1 MKPRARDVVQDDT
14 LSQPLPVYS
23 VIIPAYNEAGF
34 LSHTLQSLV
43 AAMQALPHAGEIVVV
58 DNNSTDDTGEIAL
71 SFGARVVFEPINQIS
86 RARNAGAAAARG
98 GFFVFVDADTEVG
111 ADVLGQA
118 LEQLRTTQVC
128 GGGATVAMNHPHWF
142 PARVLAGWNYF
153 SRFSRIAAGCFL
165 FCRRD
170 AFTACGGFSEKVY
183 ASEEIWLS
191 IALARWGRSRHQ
203 RFVVL
208 RETVSTSA
216 RKVDW
221 LSAGA
226 ITRQILIFLLF
237 PLAVRSKRLCGA
249 WYVRP
254 GADAD

>member
-1 MKPRARDVVQDDT
+1 METLARDVVHDDD

-34 LSHTLQSLV
+34 LSHTLQSLA
-43 AAMQALPHAGEIVVV
+43 AAMRALPHPGEIVVV
-58 DNNSTDDTGEIAL
+58 DNNSTDDTGDIARGL
-71 SFGARVVFEPINQIS
+71 GARVVFEPINQIS
-86 RARNAGAAAARG
+86 RARNAGAAAAHG
-98 GFFVFVDADTEVG
+98 KFFIFVDADTEVC

-118 LEQLRTTQVC
+118 LEQMREAQVC
-128 GGGATVAMNHPHWF
+128 GGGATVTMSHPHWF
-142 PARVLAGWNYF
+142 PARVLAAWNYF
-153 SRFSRIAAGCFL
+153 SRRTRIAAGCFL

-191 IALARWGRSRHQ
+191 IALARWGRSRGQ

-226 ITRQILIFLLF
+226 ITRQVLIFLLF
-237 PLAVRSKRLCGA
+237 PLAVRSKRWCGA

-254 GADAD
+254 GGDAD

>member
-1 MKPRARDVVQDDT
+1 VERSSPLAHDDA
-14 LSQPLPVYS
+14 PAPAYPAYS

-34 LSHTLQSLV
+34 LPHTLESLSE
-43 AAMQALPHAGEIVVV
+43 AMRALPYAGEIVVV
-58 DNNSTDDTGEIAL
+58 DNNSTDETADIARA
-71 SFGARVVFEPINQIS
+71 FGARVVFEPINQIS

-98 GFFVFVDADTEVG
+98 ELFVFVDADTEVG
-111 ADVLGQA
+111 ANVLGQA
-118 LEQLRTTQVC
+118 LKQLREAAVC
-128 GGGATVAMNHPHWF
+128 GGGASVAMNHPHWF
-142 PARVLAGWNYF
+142 PARVLAAWNRF
-153 SRFSRIAAGCFL
+153 SRLARIAAGCFL

-191 IALARWGRSRHQ
+191 IALARWGRSRHR

-208 RETVSTSA
+208 RETVATSA

-226 ITRQILIFLLF
+226 ITRQVLIFLLF
-237 PLAVRSKRLCGA
+237 PLAVRSKRFCGA